1 MLTIRELRRKDVIGV
16 VDGKRI
22 GRVTDIV
29 FDEETGQVMTL
40 VIGVRRPWFGL
51 FESEEKQVVSYD
63 MVRTLGRDVIL
74 IDEEDLVK
82 RSE

>member
-1 MLTIRELRRKDVIGV
+1 MITIRELRRKDVIGV
-16 VDGKRI
+16 ADGKRI

-29 FDEETGQVMTL
+29 FDEETGQVTTL

-51 FESEEKQVVSYD
+51 LESEEKRTVSYD
-63 MVRTLGRDVIL
+63 MVRTMGRDVIL
-74 IDEEDLVK
+74 IDEDDLVK